1 MVSLAATRAG
11 WSAAAWSAAQHPRLR
26 RRRRGS
32 RPDGR
37 HGRRPSRHRECVRAR
52 PRPGRRRRRAPPRA
66 ARPCPAP
73 PLSSSSTAATT
84 PPQQRSLRP
93 AGPATVRARPARA
106 RPRPAARWR
115 AAPPPS
121 SSRTRSSTSS
131 VRAAPAPPPDSPSSG
146 TSSRTGPRCD
156 HTRCSPLAAAGPHR
170 ARLRTSASTS
180 STAGDVPRATSNS
193 PRPGPHPP
201 PPRSTSSPAAAG
213 RRRARCA
220 QARLGRRCDAP
231 ARRERLAPAR
241 PGLRRARRL
250 VTLGRT
256 TRWARTLNVS
266 LQYLDSATLLRIAYG
281 VGEWVALHRT
291 TCALSSQAAGRR

>member
-1 MVSLAATRAG
+1 MLAARVVDEGQRFASSGGVDASVDPGVSAQASQAPRMPRRRARRGDALVAATRLVARSPPSRSG
-11 WSAAAWSAAQHPRLR
+11 WLRCWVPSLASGTGRVVLACDGSIENEVEDRSIGDGLARGDPRGLVGGGVVGRAAPSPTAASPR
-26 RRRRGS
+26 S
-32 RPDGR
+32 SSDGR

-52 PRPGRRRRRAPPRA
+52 PRPGRRRREPPRA

-93 AGPATVRARPARA
+93 AGTATVRARPARA

-121 SSRTRSSTSS
+121 SSRTRSATSS

-146 TSSRTGPRCD
+146 TSSRTGPRAD

-180 STAGDVPRATSNS
+180 STAGDVPPATSNS
-193 PRPGPHPP
+193 PRRG
-201 PPRSTSSPAAAG
+201 
-213 RRRARCA
+213 
-220 QARLGRRCDAP
+220 
-231 ARRERLAPAR
+231 
-241 PGLRRARRL
+241 
-250 VTLGRT
+250 
-256 TRWARTLNVS
+256 
-266 LQYLDSATLLRIAYG
+266 
-281 VGEWVALHRT
+281 
-291 TCALSSQAAGRR
+291 